1 MCLKYTQLSK
11 LTSVAPGSN
20 RHGMLQVI
28 HQRFTN
34 IHMVN
39 YCLTLFS
46 WYLWGEGQLL
56 DHNSL
61 SEHLKAVVSSRILQ
75 HVNWLKVNKT

>member
-1 MCLKYTQLSK
+1 MCFKYTQLSK

-20 RHGMLQVI
+20 RHGVLQVI

-34 IHMVN
+34 IYMVN

-46 WYLWGEGQLL
+46 WHLWVGG
-56 DHNSL
+56 
-61 SEHLKAVVSSRILQ
+61 AVVGPQQSL
-75 HVNWLKVNKT
+75 